1 MLLIYLFLAVLGLR
15 CCVGVSPAA
24 VSGDYSLGVVGG
36 RLVAVASPVVEN
48 RFKAQRPQQLQHM
61 GSVIPARGFSCS
73 EACGIFR
80 HHGSNLRL
88 PHWQV
93 DSSPLS
99 CQGSPQISSLFYF
112 ILFVYLFIFS
122 NILFL

>member
-1 MLLIYLFLAVLGLR
+1 MLLIYLFLAVLGLH
-15 CCVGVSPAA
+15 CCVGVSPVA

-36 RLVAVASPVVEN
+36 RLVAVASLVVEHK
-48 RFKAQRPQQLQHM
+48 FKAQRSQQLQHM
-61 GSVIPARGFSCS
+61 GSVIPARGLSCS

-80 HHGSNLRL
+80 HHGSNLHL

-99 CQGSPQISSLFYF
+99 CQVSPQISSLFYF
-112 ILFVYLFIFS
+112 I
-122 NILFL
+122 